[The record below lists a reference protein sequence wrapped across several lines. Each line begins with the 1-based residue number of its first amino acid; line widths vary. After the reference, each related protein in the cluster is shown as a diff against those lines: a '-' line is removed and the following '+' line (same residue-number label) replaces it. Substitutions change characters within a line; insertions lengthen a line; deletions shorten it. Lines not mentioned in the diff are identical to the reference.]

1 MEDTNYHHEVHREK
15 KYMIQRIEKRLGSR
29 ESFLLHCTHKSKR
42 EKNREK
48 KNTTVV
54 EIGNRAEEE
63 TVKRNEREEVESA
76 GR

>member
-1 MEDTNYHHEVHREK
+1 MDA
-15 KYMIQRIEKRLGSR
+15 MA
-29 ESFLLHCTHKSKR
+29 

-63 TVKRNEREEVESA
+63 TVKRNEREEVEFV